1 MRRNLLLNTQQGIVL
16 GSKGQPT
23 DDWPEATEVHN
34 NTIVDSVY
42 NGIHVIAAV
51 EPDLYNNIIVG
62 TGQTAIRIDTA
73 SREYHEQNG
82 GTIWVEANGSWDAAP
97 PGPGIF
103 YAIDGVWNAVANRTA
118 AQLAAEA
125 SISGLGQEVNS
136 DPLFEDAGTGDYS
149 LSLSSP
155 AIDAGLPTGEPF
167 EGDNIDLG
175 YLEWSPAGVPVP
187 SLTLVASLLLTGGLG
202 RLGAQS
208 PSDRVVAD
216 SLLEGRDVP
225 LLGGERPADL
235 FALAGDA
242 GDDVGGDGRARIDG
256 HRGRSLASEQELSS
270 ARALTSKL
278 FFSGNCLVHTPSGGT
293 SFRAQADRL
302 PS

>member
-1 MRRNLLLNTQQGIVL
+1 MNRAGDYAPHGIWSDVDVTDFTIEGNVIRDIEGSAGNFSGRGIFIERRSDRNLVRRNLLLNTQQGIVL

-62 TGQTAIRIDTA
+62 TGQTAIRVDTA

-103 YAIDGVWNAVANRTA
+103 YAIDGVWSAVANRTA

-167 EGDNIDLG
+167 EGDNIALG

-202 RLGAQS
+202 WAGVR
-208 PSDRVVAD
+208 
-216 SLLEGRDVP
+216 
-225 LLGGERPADL
+225 
-235 FALAGDA
+235 LAG
-242 GDDVGGDGRARIDG
+242 R
-256 HRGRSLASEQELSS
+256 
-270 ARALTSKL
+270 
-278 FFSGNCLVHTPSGGT
+278 
-293 SFRAQADRL
+293 
-302 PS
+302 